1 MQRLIIYAVSA
12 LVVAGLTWWLVAA
25 PRIELAQTHL
35 DHAQQQL
42 IAAGLLD
49 QERVA
54 IIEAQSQQLAG
65 VLAAELKN
73 RELLQA
79 LANQSRAQSQALEE
93 LKRNDET
100 IAEYLRA
107 PVPASLGRLYQRAA
121 TPDPSAYRQP
131 PEVLA
136 GPVPAA
142 STASTAGK

>member
-1 MQRLIIYAVSA
+1 MQRLIIYAISA
-12 LVVAGLTWWLVAA
+12 LAVATLTWWLIAS

-42 IAAGLLD
+42 AAAGLLD

-121 TPDPSAYRQP
+121 TTDPSAYRHSSQ
-131 PEVLA
+131 VRA
-136 GPVPAA
+136 DSVPAA
-142 STASTAGK
+142 SAPGTGK

>member
-12 LVVAGLTWWLVAA
+12 LVVAGLTWWLIAS

-35 DHAQQQL
+35 GHAQQQL
-42 IAAGLLD
+42 EAAGQLD

-73 RELLQA
+73 RELLQE
-79 LANQSRAQSQALEE
+79 LANQSSAQSLALEE

-107 PVPASLGRLYQRAA
+107 PVPANLGRLYQRAA
-121 TPDPSAYRQP
+121 TTDPSAYRQSSQ
-131 PEVLA
+131 VRA
-136 GPVPAA
+136 DSVPAA
-142 STASTAGK
+142 STASTGK

>member
-1 MQRLIIYAVSA
+1 MQRLILYVSA
-12 LVVAGLTWWLVAA
+12 ALAVAALTWWLIAL
-25 PRIELAQTHL
+25 PRIELAQTQL
-35 DHAQQQL
+35 DHAQQKL
-42 IAAGLLD
+42 AAAGQLD

-107 PVPASLGRLYQRAA
+107 PVPASLGRLYQRTA
-121 TPDPSAYRQP
+121 TTDPSTYRQQA
-131 PEVLA
+131 EVRT

-142 STASTAGK
+142 SASSTAGK

>member
-1 MQRLIIYAVSA
+1 MQRLIIYAISA
-12 LVVAGLTWWLVAA
+12 LAVAALTWWLIAS

-35 DHAQQQL
+35 DHAQQKL
-42 IAAGLLD
+42 DAAGQLD

-107 PVPASLGRLYQRAA
+107 PVPASLGRLYQRA
-121 TPDPSAYRQP
+121 TTTDPSAYRQQT
-131 PEVLA
+131 EVRT
-136 GPVPAA
+136 GRVPATSAA
-142 STASTAGK
+142 STTD

>member
-12 LVVAGLTWWLVAA
+12 LAVAALTWWLIAS

-35 DHAQQQL
+35 DNAQQKL
-42 IAAGLLD
+42 AAAGQLD

-107 PVPASLGRLYQRAA
+107 PVPASLGRLYQRTA
-121 TPDPSAYRQP
+121 TTDPSTYRQQT
-131 PEVLA
+131 EVRT

-142 STASTAGK
+142 SASSTAGK